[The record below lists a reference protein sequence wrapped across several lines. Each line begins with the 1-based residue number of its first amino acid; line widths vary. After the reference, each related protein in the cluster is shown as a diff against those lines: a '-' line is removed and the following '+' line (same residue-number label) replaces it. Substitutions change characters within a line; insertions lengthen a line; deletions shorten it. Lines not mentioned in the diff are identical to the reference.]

1 VYHVPDYG
9 FRSLLQV
16 LLQQTP
22 MGFAL
27 LDPQLRYVLVND
39 ALAAMTGMPADTM
52 VGRSFAE
59 VVPDLAR
66 TGITLMRQVLAT
78 GEPLVNHEMTGRTN
92 ADPTHDRV
100 WVRSY
105 HRITGENG
113 VVLGVAALV
122 VDVTDQRQQ
131 EQRLRNVLDALFTL
145 VLVCDPEGTLLE
157 ANRAV
162 LDIAGLTATD
172 VVGRPLWETPWW
184 DWDPDVQ
191 RGVRDAI
198 GRAANGETSRYDVD
212 IAVSDG
218 HITIDLQIVPFVESG
233 RVAALVVSASDVSDR
248 RRRLEEMSAL
258 AAFASGLNAAMT
270 TVEVDR
276 NVSDAAV
283 STFGARFAAVSIVD
297 SDGPTVLRA
306 VRPESSPSELLGRFD
321 TEDIDDHTPSAD
333 ALRTGRP
340 VLVANAAEA
349 ALRYPDLV
357 EVRAA
362 ARLEATAALPLRR
375 PGGHVFGVLSIGW
388 ADPVDF
394 GQQTRLLVGTLAEL
408 CAQALQRTRLSD
420 VRGELTRALQEQLLP
435 SIPVIEG
442 LDIAVRYLSAV
453 SGIGFGGDWYDVVA
467 LDDHR
472 AAIVIGDV
480 VGHGI
485 PAAAR
490 MAEIRSVI
498 NVLIRFGVSLDELFV
513 RAESL
518 LRHLDEPF
526 LATVAVMMIDLERN
540 ELSYA
545 TAGHPPPLVTLPDG
559 EVMLL
564 TGGRQPPVGI
574 VHETTVAPVVPFPA
588 GASLIAYT
596 DGLVERRGEDIDIGL
611 TRFIDAATNSRGMD
625 PRLVADLLIAGQ
637 TAGQLRGDDLALIVV
652 RNTAAP

>member
-1 VYHVPDYG
+1 
-9 FRSLLQV
+9 
-16 LLQQTP
+16 

-66 TGITLMRQVLAT
+66 TGVPLMRQVLAT

-122 VDVTDQRQQ
+122 VDVTEQRQQ
-131 EQRLRNVLDALFTL
+131 EQRLRNVLDALFTF
-145 VLVCDPEGTLLE
+145 VVVCDPEGTLLE

-184 DWDPDVQ
+184 DWAPDVQ
-191 RGVRDAI
+191 RGLRDAI
-198 GRAANGETSRYDVD
+198 RRAANGETSRYDVD
-212 IAVSDG
+212 IAVSEG

-233 RVAALVVSASDVSDR
+233 RVAAVVVSASDVSDR

-270 TVEVDR
+270 TVEVAR

-306 VRPESSPSELLGRFD
+306 VRPESLPSELLGRFD
-321 TEDIDDHTPSAD
+321 TEDIDEHTPSAD
-333 ALRTGRP
+333 ALRTERP
-340 VLVANAAEA
+340 VFVANAAEA

-362 ARLEATAALPLRR
+362 TRLEATAALPLRR
-375 PGGHVFGVLSIGW
+375 PGGDVFGVLSIGW

-518 LRHLDEPF
+518 LHHLDEPF
-526 LATVAVMMIDLERN
+526 LATVAVMVIDLERN

-574 VHETTVAPVVPFPA
+574 VHKTTVTPVVPFPV

-611 TRFIDAATNSRGMD
+611 TRFIDAATSSRGMD

-652 RNTAAP
+652 RRNSAAP